1 MALAHRTGWKTLGT
15 LAGQY
20 GVTRQ
25 AIWKI
30 IKQAGVS
37 IKDQAAMLVSCTAC
51 GESIRRTRGRIRTQ
65 VNHFCGYGCYTAYL
79 RAGKGTGAYQPSR
92 HGQRLARK
100 VVSKLFTLLPGHV
113 VHHEDRNCYHNTPDN
128 LRVFANQ
135 GDHIRYH
142 RLGPAHVMPIWGG
155 GK

>member
-1 MALAHRTGWKTLGT
+1 MGRHLSQENKVYIVEAYLTDLRPMIT

-113 VHHEDRNCYHNTPDN
+113 VHHEDRYALISGPM
-128 LRVFANQ
+128 LKLAA
-135 GDHIRYH
+135 IRDDQ
-142 RLGPAHVMPIWGG
+142 LFGLCL
-155 GK
+155 